1 MCLRSTL
8 HTVGGSKDKDGGER
22 EGRDENVWQRMCTW
36 RKYYHLQGLSSLLYW
51 LCFLKTSDMPS
62 IDVNFVVVQFIPF
75 RLFVVLKTRI
85 QVFSFPKDP
94 NLLFYFDTKENP
106 KGTLFVIITRDSCS
120 STVYCKLLDSYLK
133 LNRLPFNPLT
143 LKIWFSILP
152 SSCYIF
158 PSK

>member
-1 MCLRSTL
+1 MEEI
-8 HTVGGSKDKDGGER
+8 G

-51 LCFLKTSDMPS
+51 LCFLKTSDLPS

-133 LNRLPFNPLT
+133 LNRLSFNPLT
-143 LKIWFSILP
+143 PKIWFSILP